1 MGVIHQLLTS
11 PGMILQVGHL
21 RPPQWPP
28 VPTQQSCMG
37 STSLPLSTH
46 ESLACNAG
54 RRCRKNSAAGVTCL
68 HFLPESWKSKMGP
81 CNSSYL
87 SNIAIFHFHDYG
99 RKSIH
104 FMSFHFVGME
114 KHTVSITISVKN
126 HVKMN
131 FWSPTHFG

>member
-1 MGVIHQLLTS
+1 MASGL
-11 PGMILQVGHL
+11 
-21 RPPQWPP
+21 
-28 VPTQQSCMG
+28 PTQQSCIG

-46 ESLACNAG
+46 ESLACNAA
-54 RRCRKNSAAGVTCL
+54 RRCRKNSAAGLGFLVLKGTVFVCTRSVTCL

-114 KHTVSITISVKN
+114 KHTVSITISVIY